1 MTKVIFG
8 LVSPHHLSSYLY
20 YSMAV
25 CSCLIE
31 WSSSVSK
38 VTTMTKEKRKPTKA
52 AEEFEARPHMLWTHK
67 KRVSPTSTT
76 TLAYI
81 LSLALGEMGGRDGF

>member
-1 MTKVIFG
+1 
-8 LVSPHHLSSYLY
+8 
-20 YSMAV
+20 
-25 CSCLIE
+25 
-31 WSSSVSK
+31 
-38 VTTMTKEKRKPTKA
+38 MTKEKRKPTKA

-81 LSLALGEMGGRDGF
+81 LSLALGEMGGRDGFWYTYFTVDWLENVQQQGLLLSRLAPETFI

>member
-1 MTKVIFG
+1 
-8 LVSPHHLSSYLY
+8 
-20 YSMAV
+20 
-25 CSCLIE
+25 
-31 WSSSVSK
+31 
-38 VTTMTKEKRKPTKA
+38 MTKEKRKPTKA

-81 LSLALGEMGGRDGF
+81 LSLALGEMGGRDGFS